1 VEIMQVGHEQRSSRV
16 AGCRHESAEFSG
28 QSTGMKQDFPHRGT
42 VSGSV
47 AVFVDGEN
55 LSHVHAGAVVTEAER
70 LGARGIRRV
79 YGAAVKVAGWRQQ
92 GTFRIVDCGPGKN
105 GADIMLALEA
115 LEAVLLEGVRHVVIA
130 SSDGDFTPLAL
141 KLAESGAQVTG
152 IGQNKAPDGFRRAC
166 TKFVEL
172 ANATPAKTPPAP
184 NPFDHDRVVRWL
196 ETEVGQTE
204 GQDIALQSLGARMH
218 QKYQVTKARL
228 PVADW
233 ATFIA
238 RLDRFEIVGS
248 SPAGRRVR
256 FAKRKRPPVHA
267 GHAVASSDE

>member
-42 VSGSV
+42 AIGAV

-55 LSHVHAGAVVTEAER
+55 LSHARAGAIVTEAER

-79 YGAAVKVAGWRQQ
+79 YGAATAVAGWRQQ

-115 LEAVLLEGVRHVVIA
+115 VLLEGVRHVVIA

-141 KLAESGAQVTG
+141 RLAERGVQVTG
-152 IGQNKAPDGFRRAC
+152 IGEAKAPEGFRKAC
-166 TKFVEL
+166 AKFVEL
-172 ANATPAKTPPAP
+172 VQTTAAEPVVATTAP
-184 NPFDHDRVVRWL
+184 DV
-196 ETEVGQTE
+196 
-204 GQDIALQSLGARMH
+204 
-218 QKYQVTKARL
+218 
-228 PVADW
+228 PVADARTALCKVRKELKTFGP
-233 ATFIA
+233 ATNGMPMKAFGQA
-238 RLDRFEIVGS
+238 MSQRQKV
-248 SPAGRRVR
+248 RVR
-256 FAKRKRPPVHA
+256 DMGSKTWRAFLGRYPKDFEFVNHKGEARVRLRA
-267 GHAVASSDE
+267 EG

>member
-1 VEIMQVGHEQRSSRV
+1 
-16 AGCRHESAEFSG
+16 
-28 QSTGMKQDFPHRGT
+28 
-42 VSGSV
+42 
-47 AVFVDGEN
+47 VFVDGEN

-172 ANATPAKTPPAP
+172 ANATPAKTPKKAPGSRGPCRRKLRRVTAAQASSISWPLATDRSSSYFLRTSAPAP
-184 NPFDHDRVVRWL
+184 GRP
-196 ETEVGQTE
+196 
-204 GQDIALQSLGARMH
+204 
-218 QKYQVTKARL
+218 
-228 PVADW
+228 
-233 ATFIA
+233 
-238 RLDRFEIVGS
+238 
-248 SPAGRRVR
+248 GRRGPC
-256 FAKRKRPPVHA
+256 A
-267 GHAVASSDE
+267 